1 MLGVLVGKLGRRYG
15 GCVVGIGKAL
25 GGCVRRGWKGDEAG
39 VLVGWAWVD
48 VRGGW
53 EEDVIGVSWKYE
65 RVGTG
70 LDGCI
75 SLGLC

>member
-1 MLGVLVGKLGRRYG
+1 M
-15 GCVVGIGKAL
+15 
-25 GGCVRRGWKGDEAG
+25 
-39 VLVGWAWVD
+39 LVGWAWMD

-53 EEDVIGVSWKYE
+53 EEDVIGVSWKWK

-75 SLGLC
+75 SWGKVDMLVGVGWMC